1 MSYSLI
7 KKYSLSISTNQLPG
21 TAMTTPEELQ
31 QQIAALTIVLDTVV
45 TQFVRP
51 SAQQSL
57 EHQQSIAQLISLL
70 DRHAQAMVG
79 IDERLDR
86 VAEQQAVNT
95 EAIAAAIERMTAFD
109 GRLEDT
115 RQLVAQNASNAAQN
129 EARHSAA
136 MDHIDAQQRRLGEEV
151 AIAEATRTQ
160 LAAIIGNGRRIDR
173 LEQQAS

>member
-1 MSYSLI
+1 M
-7 KKYSLSISTNQLPG
+7 
-21 TAMTTPEELQ
+21 TPEELQ
-31 QQIAALTIVLDTVV
+31 AAIEANTAAIARLAAASEQSNQATNVLVSE
-45 TQFVRP
+45 FIRP
-51 SAQQSL
+51 TAQQAL
-57 EHQQSIAQLISLL
+57 ENQQSIAQLIDVL

-86 VAEQQAVNT
+86 VAQQQAVNT

-109 GRLEDT
+109 SKLEET

-129 EARHSAA
+129 EARHNAV
-136 MDHIDAQQRRLGEEV
+136 MDRNERQIATLTEETRAV
-151 AIAEATRTQ
+151 AEASRTQ

>member
-1 MSYSLI
+1 
-7 KKYSLSISTNQLPG
+7 SIATHQLP
-21 TAMTTPEELQ
+21 TIDMATPTPEELQ
-31 QQIAALTIVLDTVV
+31 QQIAALTTALDTVV

-51 SAQQSL
+51 AAQQSL
-57 EHQQSIAQLISLL
+57 ENQQSIAQLISLL

-86 VAEQQAVNT
+86 VAQQQEANT

-109 GRLEDT
+109 GRLEET

-136 MDHIDAQQRRLGEEV
+136 MDRIDAQQQRLGEEV
-151 AIAEATRTQ
+151 QAIAEATRTQ
-160 LAAIIGNGRRIDR
+160 LTAIIGNGRRIDR